1 MFSGCIL
8 WLMIQHWDLF
18 GPLSRF
24 NFVAKKLYKRLLQL
38 GANML
43 QPVGLA
49 DDQHDLGWAEVLT
62 HKYKLYNKCYI
73 CFCTAI
79 CTKTARMLL
88 DIIVII
94 GTLACSANSF
104 TIYYTYCCF
113 ILANSLPS
121 HCKIRWIQCLWSSH
135 SVQLIFPLLLL
146 RPDGVIDPWLL
157 SFWQKTLSVYPP
169 PAGLAPIREEEK
181 YVFHII

>member
-1 MFSGCIL
+1 MVHFLGSTSLRRSSISVCFSLVLICCSL
-8 WLMIQHWDLF
+8 LDWLMI
-18 GPLSRF
+18 
-24 NFVAKKLYKRLLQL
+24 
-38 GANML
+38 NMIWGE
-43 QPVGLA
+43 QRSF
-49 DDQHDLGWAEVLT
+49 T